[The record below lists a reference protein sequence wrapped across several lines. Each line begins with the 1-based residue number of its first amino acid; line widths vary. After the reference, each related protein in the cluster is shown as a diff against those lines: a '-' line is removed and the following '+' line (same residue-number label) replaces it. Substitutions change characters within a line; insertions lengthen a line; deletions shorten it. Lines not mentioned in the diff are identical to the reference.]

1 MTGRGTENTMKW
13 KLELVVVPVSD
24 VDRAKAF
31 YADKLGFNVDVDF
44 SPNDAFRVVQL
55 TPPGSACSITIGK
68 GMMDDV
74 RPGSLK
80 GLQISVGD
88 IEAARAQL
96 VEAGVEV
103 SPIRHVGET
112 GWADGEG
119 GDYNSYVF
127 FDDPDGNSW
136 AVQESPLVRAEEQAA
151 AVATA

>member
-1 MTGRGTENTMKW
+1 MIDE
-13 KLELVVVPVSD
+13 
-24 VDRAKAF
+24 
-31 YADKLGFNVDVDF
+31 
-44 SPNDAFRVVQL
+44 
-55 TPPGSACSITIGK
+55 
-68 GMMDDV
+68 V

-88 IEAARAQL
+88 IKAARAQL
-96 VEAGVEV
+96 VEAGVDV

-136 AVQESPLVRAEEQAA
+136 AVQESPLVRAEEEVA
-151 AVATA
+151 AVAIA